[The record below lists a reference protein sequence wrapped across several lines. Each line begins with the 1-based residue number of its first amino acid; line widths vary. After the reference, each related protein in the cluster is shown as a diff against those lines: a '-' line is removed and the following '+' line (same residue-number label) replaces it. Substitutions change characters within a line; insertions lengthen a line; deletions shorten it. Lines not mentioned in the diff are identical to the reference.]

1 MPNYF
6 LDSSAV
12 VKYYHPEVG
21 SDVVTRLLNQPDGH
35 YFISRLA
42 TVEVQR
48 AFVGKVRAKQLPVE
62 ELEELSQAFAD
73 DITLKRFIVI
83 RLTGALY
90 SEAEKLVRKYGPAD
104 TDPLL
109 RTLDALQLASALE
122 AKRQVGLDHFVS
134 ADKRQGEAAEAEQFS
149 VINPAP

>member
-21 SDVVTRLLNQPDGH
+21 SEVVTRLLNEPNGH

-48 AFVGKVRAKQLPVE
+48 AFVGKVRAKQISVE
-62 ELEELSQAFAD
+62 ELDELSQAFAD
-73 DITLKRFIVI
+73 DITLKCFLVI
-83 RLTGALY
+83 RLADALY
-90 SEAEKLVRKYGPAD
+90 SEAESLVRKYGPAD

-122 AKRQVGLDHFVS
+122 AHRQVGLDRFVS
-134 ADKRQGEAAEAEQFS
+134 ADKRQGEAARAEQLT